1 MNQESSM
8 SKRVS
13 RSRPLIG
20 ISLAFGLAVA
30 WLVTDSHLILAQNQN
45 QKPTQN
51 QNQKNV
57 QNQKK
62 PPNKVNPA
70 KQAPAKPVAP
80 PPPKSALLTTEDWQ
94 RAPLTPLQPG
104 EIDRLV
110 AKELEQNKVE
120 PAKVTTDEQFIRR
133 VTLDLTGQLP
143 LPADVDEFAA
153 DTSSN
158 KRAKLIDKLLAS
170 EEFAQHW
177 ARYWRDVVTARLPE
191 ARFKFLSTTF
201 EKWMAEELQKNKSWG
216 DIARAM
222 ITASGELRFD
232 EPGKNGAAFF
242 LAAHR
247 GNDAPAEQA
256 AETSRIF
263 MGIQIQCAQCHD
275 HPSDQWKRVQFHEL
289 AGYFAR
295 LRERPLRQAGIQG
308 VELISA
314 PQGEHEMPSK
324 EDPKKGFT
332 THPQFLNGH
341 SPGRN
346 LPDEKRRESLANDIV
361 NKNNYW
367 FAGAYVN
374 RIWGELMGQSFY
386 QPVDDMGPK
395 KEAVFAGV
403 LTRLTG
409 SFRASNYDIKGMFR
423 DIMNSE
429 TYQRQIR
436 LGESTDQH
444 LHFAAAYPTRLRADA
459 LWDSLVSVLGSL
471 GPKMPPNTNTKGRP
485 QGGFEGQ
492 FKAEFDFDPSLKPD
506 EVEGSVTQA
515 LLMMNDQTIN
525 QRIRA
530 QGTNLLGRILTA
542 YPNNNDALRMV
553 YLRTLARKPTDHEMD
568 KCRQYVE
575 KTNNR
580 AEAFEDILWA
590 LLNSTEFQTKR

>member
-1 MNQESSM
+1 MPERIELESPMN
-8 SKRVS
+8 KRKS
-13 RSRPLIG
+13 LIRTF
-20 ISLAFGLAVA
+20 LAVGLAAIWV
-30 WLVTDSHLILAQNQN
+30 LTDSSIAPAQNQN
-45 QKPTQN
+45 QKN
-51 QNQKNV
+51 A

-62 PPNKVNPA
+62 PNKVNPA
-70 KQAPAKPVAP
+70 KQAPPKPVAP

-94 RAPLTPLQPG
+94 RAPLKALEPG
-104 EIDRLV
+104 EIDRLI
-110 AKELEQNKVE
+110 AKELEQDKVE
-120 PAKVTTDEQFIRR
+120 PARVTTDEQFIRR

-143 LPADVDEFAA
+143 LPADVAEFAA
-153 DTSSN
+153 DTATN

-191 ARFKFLSTTF
+191 ARFKFLSATF
-201 EKWMAEELQKNKSWG
+201 EKWMTEELQKNTSWG

-247 GNDAPAEQA
+247 GNDAPVEQA

-295 LRERPLRQAGIQG
+295 LRERPLRMPGMQGI
-308 VELISA
+308 ELISA

-324 EDPKKGFT
+324 EDPKKGFI

-346 LPDEKRRESLANDIV
+346 LGDEARRKSLADDII
-361 NKNNYW
+361 NQNNYW

-395 KEAVFAGV
+395 KEAVFASV

-409 SFRASNYDIKGMFR
+409 SFRASHYDIKGLFR
-423 DIMNSE
+423 DVMNSE

-471 GPKMPPNTNTKGRP
+471 GPRMPDVINGKPRP
-485 QGGFEGQ
+485 FRAGFEGQ
-492 FKAEFDFDPSLKPD
+492 FKAEFDFDPSLRPD

-515 LLMMNDQTIN
+515 LLMMNNQTIH
-525 QRIRA
+525 QRIKV
-530 QGTNLLGRILTA
+530 QGTNLLARILTA
-542 YPNNNDALRMV
+542 YPNNDDALRMV

-568 KCRQYVE
+568 KCRQYLE

-580 AEAFEDILWA
+580 VEAFEDLLWA